1 MAKEVQTKVG
11 QVINDRYKVIKLIG
25 EGAFGEIYCAEE
37 VNGGTKFA
45 VKFESLDRSFLQLP
59 IEHRVYQ
66 SIGNA
71 VGFAQCVF
79 YQQSSTE
86 SVIVMSLLGQNLKEL
101 FQMCNRTFSLK
112 TVLRIAIQSISRLEV
127 LHGKN
132 FIYRDIKPDNFVLG
146 QSGTQGEK
154 TIHLVD
160 FGMAKEYIDRVTQR
174 HIRLRSNRPMLGTA
188 RFMSCNAHFNY
199 ELSRRDDLES
209 LGYMF
214 LYFLKGSVPWSA
226 LLQSSLSESTPM
238 KQLQKIGSMKQA
250 LSPEDIFENCPEEF
264 ARYLSYCRNLGF
276 EETPAYEAC
285 RSSFHD
291 LFTRLGFKD
300 DGLFDWDTFTGKI
313 GN

>member
-1 MAKEVQTKVG
+1 MPNFVSC
-11 QVINDRYKVIKLIG
+11 Y
-25 EGAFGEIYCAEE
+25 
-37 VNGGTKFA
+37 
-45 VKFESLDRSFLQLP
+45 S
-59 IEHRVYQ
+59 
-66 SIGNA
+66 
-71 VGFAQCVF
+71 
-79 YQQSSTE
+79 
-86 SVIVMSLLGQNLKEL
+86 
-101 FQMCNRTFSLK
+101 
-112 TVLRIAIQSISRLEV
+112 
-127 LHGKN
+127 

-214 LYFLKGSVPWSA
+214 LYFLKGSVPWSV

-250 LSPEDIFENCPEEF
+250 LSPEDIFEDCPEEF
-264 ARYLSYCRNLGF
+264 ARYLRYWRRRGYVMTHFLHFYSYCRNLGF

-285 RSSFHD
+285 RSSFQN

-300 DGLFDWDTFTGKI
+300 DGLFDWDTLTGKI